1 MMKTNYNLGKM
12 VDMNKK
18 ILLIILAILLFQTMS
33 LQAYD
38 SRKVDF
44 KLIYSDN
51 KISHEVASLFILP
64 TEEVNL
70 NIFEPQKND
79 NYTIESNKSNIIS
92 NSNFEW
98 KLRFPQEPG
107 NYPITIT
114 NNNTKESIKLNVFV
128 LEPFDS
134 MEGEYL
140 NGFRIGDYPTHLINN
155 KKNYNLPK
163 GFIKVTPENEDT
175 YLTPHFQLK
184 QFICKQQ
191 GGYPKYVVLQKL
203 LLNKL
208 EYLLYEINQRGFNVD
223 TFHII
228 SGYRTPHYN
237 KYLGNKDLS
246 RHIFG
251 DAADI
256 IIDVCPKDGYMDDL
270 NSDGKINYKDAD
282 ILYDIIEKV
291 YERREYEEFVGGL
304 GLYRRTSKHSP
315 FIHIDT
321 RGYKARW

>member
-1 MMKTNYNLGKM
+1 MS
-12 VDMNKK
+12 KK
-18 ILLIILAILLFQTMS
+18 IILLIIVILLFQSMS

-38 SRKVDF
+38 NRKVDF
-44 KLIYSDN
+44 KLIYN
-51 KISHEVASLFILP
+51 ENIISHEIASLFILP
-64 TEEVNL
+64 TEKVNL
-70 NIFEPQKND
+70 NIFDPQND
-79 NYTIESNKSNIIS
+79 DDYTIKANKSNIIN
-92 NSNFEW
+92 NSNFKW
-98 KLRFPQEPG
+98 QLRFPQEPG
-107 NYPITIT
+107 NYPITII
-114 NNNTKESIKLNVFV
+114 NNNTKEKIKLNVFV
-128 LEPFDS
+128 LEPFS
-134 MEGEYL
+134 SKNGEYL
-140 NGFRIGDYPTHLINN
+140 NGFRIGNYPINLIKNN
-155 KKNYNLPK
+155 KNYDLPK

-191 GGYPKYVVLQKL
+191 GGYPKYVVLQEL

-237 KYLGNKDLS
+237 KYLGNKALS

-256 IIDVCPKDGYMDDL
+256 IIDVYPKDGYMDDL
-270 NSDGKINYKDAD
+270 NSDGKVNYKDAD
-282 ILYDIIEKV
+282 ILYDMVEGV
-291 YERREYEEFVGGL
+291 YERREYEEYVGGL
-304 GLYRRTSKHSP
+304 GLYRRTSEHSP

>member
-1 MMKTNYNLGKM
+1 MLRKRM
-12 VDMNKK
+12 VMNKK
-18 ILLIILAILLFQTMS
+18 ILIIIFILLFQTMTV
-33 LQAYD
+33 QAFD
-38 SRKVDF
+38 DGKADF
-44 KLIYSDN
+44 QVVYNNNIV
-51 KISHEVASLFILP
+51 SHEVSSVFILP
-64 TEEVNL
+64 EEELKL
-70 NIFEPQKND
+70 NIYEPKENE
-79 NYTIESNKSNIIS
+79 NYVLTGNNINITS
-92 NSNFEW
+92 SDDFEW
-98 KLRFPQEPG
+98 KIGFPQKPG

-114 NNNTKESIKLNVFV
+114 NNITKEKIKLNVFV
-128 LEPFDS
+128 LEPFS
-134 MEGEYL
+134 NLEGEYL
-140 NGFRIGDYPTHLINN
+140 NGYRIGNYPVKVINN
-155 KKNYNLPK
+155 DKNYSLPQ
-163 GFIKVTPENEDT
+163 GFIKVTPENKDT

-191 GGYPKYVVLQKL
+191 GSYPKYVVLQEL

-208 EYLLYEINQRGFNVD
+208 EYLLYEINQKGFNVD

-237 KYLGNKDLS
+237 NYLGNIELS

-256 IIDVCPKDGYMDDL
+256 IIDVYPKDGEMDDL
-270 NSDGKINYKDAD
+270 NSDGKIDSKDAD
-282 ILYDIIEKV
+282 ILYDMVEGA

-321 RGYKARW
+321 RGYKVRW